1 MEGGK
6 GHSLSENNIKM
17 AQMPLDWPQIRFSFV
32 THKIIDME
40 GPKDHSLS
48 ENNIK
53 MAQMPL
59 DWP

>member
-1 MEGGK
+1 
-6 GHSLSENNIKM
+6 M
-17 AQMPLDWPQIRFSFV
+17 AQMLLDWPQIRFSFV